1 MVRARRTPQRYQL
14 NKHALQIVE
23 AGHPWLFRDQLSS
36 AAGALADGQWLRLVD
51 GQNRVVGHG
60 IHEAEGAIG
69 VRVIARGDTRPDAAH
84 FGRAVDAALARREA
98 LRAETDA
105 FRAIHGESDGLPAV
119 VIDVFAQT
127 VVLQTYSLGS
137 EALGRWAAARVARAV
152 GATAIVDKP
161 AQRRRRGKLDDDAPR
176 DEHGEPLARVLR
188 GRPDPEVTFREG
200 ALTLTARPLTGQKSG
215 TFLDLRGLRR
225 RLATMTLDGARVLNL
240 FAYTGTLGL
249 ACEHAG
255 AKEILQVDRAM
266 AALELAEAAHTL
278 DKSRHT
284 FLCADI
290 FSWLP
295 ALDRSERFDVVIVD
309 PPSMTSRMDQVQ
321 QVLSSY
327 KRLYKR
333 VAPHVPPGGLL
344 VAACCTSRVSRQT
357 FITTVGSTLGS
368 DFRLEADLPPEPDH
382 PVAFREADYLK
393 VTLWRRNGAA
403 R

>member
-1 MVRARRTPQRYQL
+1 MARARRTPQRYQL

-36 AAGALADGQWLRLVD
+36 AAGALGDGQWLRLVD

-69 VRVIARGDTRPDAAH
+69 IRILARGDTRPDAAH
-84 FGRAVDAALARREA
+84 FGRAVDAALARREG

-127 VVLQTYSLGS
+127 VVVQTYSLGS

-161 AQRRRRGKLDDDAPR
+161 AQRRRRKLDDDAPR

-188 GRPDPEVTFREG
+188 GQPGPEVRFREG

-225 RLATMTLDGARVLNL
+225 RLASMKLDGARVLNL

-266 AALELAEAAHTL
+266 AALELAEAAHTI
-278 DKSRHT
+278 DRSRHT
-284 FLCADI
+284 FCA
-290 FSWLP
+290 P
-295 ALDRSERFDVVIVD
+295 
-309 PPSMTSRMDQVQ
+309 TSSRGCRH
-321 QVLSSY
+321 SI
-327 KRLYKR
+327 
-333 VAPHVPPGGLL
+333 
-344 VAACCTSRVSRQT
+344 AASASTS
-357 FITTVGSTLGS
+357 
-368 DFRLEADLPPEPDH
+368 
-382 PVAFREADYLK
+382 
-393 VTLWRRNGAA
+393 
-403 R
+403 

>member
-1 MVRARRTPQRYQL
+1 MAARARRTPQRYQL
-14 NKHALQIVE
+14 NKHALAVVE
-23 AGHPWLFRDQLSS
+23 TGHPWIFRDQLSS

-69 VRVIARGDTRPDAAH
+69 IRVIGRGDARPDAAY
-84 FGRAVDAALARREA
+84 FAQRIDAALARREA
-98 LRAETDA
+98 LRTETDA
-105 FRAIHGESDGLPAV
+105 FRAVHGESDGLPAV
-119 VIDVFAQT
+119 VIDVFATT

-161 AQRRRRGKLDDDAPR
+161 AQRRRRRPGDDVER
-176 DEHGEPLARVLR
+176 DEHGEPVARVLR
-188 GRPDPEVTFREG
+188 GAPGDEVHFREG

-225 RLATMTLDGARVLNL
+225 RLAALDLGGARVLNL

-255 AKEILQVDRAM
+255 AADIWQVDRSM
-266 AALELAEAAHTL
+266 AALELAEAAHTRDP
-278 DKSRHT
+278 DKHS
-284 FLCADI
+284 FVCADV
-290 FSWLP
+290 FAWLP
-295 ALDRSERFDVVIVD
+295 ALGRDERFDVAIVD
-309 PPSMTSRMDQVQ
+309 PPSMTSRMDQVP
-321 QVLSSY
+321 QVLSTY
-327 KRLYKR
+327 KRVYKR

-344 VAACCTSRVSRQT
+344 VAACCTSRVPRQT
-357 FITTVGSTLGS
+357 FIATVGAALGA

-382 PVAFREADYLK
+382 PVGFREADYLK
-393 VTLWRRNGAA
+393 VTLWRRAGAA

>member
-1 MVRARRTPQRYQL
+1 MAARARRTPQRYQL
-14 NKHALQIVE
+14 NKHALAVVE
-23 AGHPWLFRDQLSS
+23 TGHPWIFRDQLSS

-51 GQNRVVGHG
+51 GQNRVVGYG

-69 VRVIARGDTRPDAAH
+69 IRVISRGETRPDATH
-84 FGRAVDAALARREA
+84 FAAAVDAALARRDS
-98 LRAETDA
+98 LRTETDA

-119 VIDVFAQT
+119 VIDVFATT

-152 GATAIVDKP
+152 GGTAIVDKP
-161 AQRRRRGKLDDDAPR
+161 AQRRRRQPGDDAPR

-188 GRPDPEVTFREG
+188 GQPGDEVHFREG

-225 RLATMTLDGARVLNL
+225 RLAALDLTGARVLNL

-255 AKEILQVDRAM
+255 AADIWQVDRSM
-266 AALELAEAAHTL
+266 AALELAEAAHTRDQ
-278 DKSRHT
+278 DKHS
-284 FLCADI
+284 FVCADI
-290 FSWLP
+290 FAWLP
-295 ALDRSERFDVVIVD
+295 ALGRDERFDVVIVD
-309 PPSMTSRMDQVQ
+309 PPSMTSRMDQVP
-321 QVLSSY
+321 QVLSTY
-327 KRLYKR
+327 KRVYKR

-344 VAACCTSRVSRQT
+344 VAACCTSRVPRQT
-357 FITTVGSTLGS
+357 FIATVGAALGA

-382 PVAFREADYLK
+382 PVGFREADYLK
-393 VTLWRRNGAA
+393 VTLWRRAGAA